1 MNIFARE
8 LKAHRKGL
16 IAWSVGMAALM
27 WLCLVK
33 FQTIS
38 ADPAA
43 TTAVLSQMSDTVK
56 AVFGMSGLDAV
67 TLGGYFGICFIFL
80 AILLAVHAA
89 LLGAGLLTIEPLTKT
104 TEFLYTKP
112 IGRRRIIT
120 GKLLSGLLQL
130 AILWGVTYLASW
142 GSIAAYASMD
152 GFGATLAVF
161 MAATALV
168 QLVCFSL
175 GLLTAALL
183 HSAGR
188 AGSVMTGFIFA
199 SYALALI
206 SQFQGWEWLRYGSIF
221 RYFDA
226 VDILRTGTLELHY
239 VLICLVL
246 STFALIVVYMRYPH
260 RDLAV

>member
-1 MNIFARE
+1 MNVFIRE
-8 LKAHRKGL
+8 LKTHRKGL
-16 IAWSVGMAALM
+16 IAWSAGIAALM

-56 AVFGMSGLDAV
+56 AIFGMSGLDAV

-89 LLGAGLLTIEPLTKT
+89 LLGTGLLTIEPLTKT

-112 IGRRRIIT
+112 VGRRRIVT
-120 GKLLSGLLQL
+120 EKLLSGLLQL
-130 AILWGVTYLASW
+130 TILWGVTYLASW

-152 GFGATLAVF
+152 GFEATLAVF
-161 MAATALV
+161 MAAAALI

-188 AGSVMTGFIFA
+188 AGSVVTGFIFA

-206 SQFQGWEWLRYGSIF
+206 SQLQGWEWLRYASIF
-221 RYFDA
+221 RYFEA
-226 VDILRTGTLELHY
+226 ADILRTGLLQPHY
-239 VLICLVL
+239 VLICLVF
-246 STFALIVVYMRYPH
+246 SALAVTAVYLRYPH
-260 RDLAV
+260 RDLTV